1 MLFFMQQGQTH
12 IYTGDGKG
20 KTTAAIGLA
29 VRALGAGNKVYLG
42 QFIKDMEYHELAVL
56 KQLPNIT
63 IELYGS
69 GDGCFIG
76 RNPEQ
81 KDLDAAK
88 EGVRKLHEALLCKK
102 YDLVIADEINV
113 AWMLHLVSEEDMLL
127 LLNDKPDDVE
137 LVLTGRG
144 CPQSVLDKAD
154 LITEMKEVR
163 HYYNEKGLLARDG
176 IER

>member
-1 MLFFMQQGQTH
+1 MENGQTH

-20 KTTAAIGLA
+20 KTTAAMGLA
-29 VRALGAGNKVYLG
+29 LRALGAGKTVYIG
-42 QFIKDMEYHELAVL
+42 QFIKDMEYHEIDVL
-56 KQLPNIT
+56 RKIGGVT

-76 RNPEQ
+76 RVPEQ

-88 EGVRKLHEALLCKK
+88 NGIDSIRNAMLGGK

-113 AWMLHLVSEEDMLL
+113 AWLLHVVKEEDMVSLL
-127 LLNDKPDDVE
+127 DEKPDTVE
-137 LVLTGRG
+137 LVFTGRG

-163 HYYNEKGLLARDG
+163 HYYTEKGLFARDG
-176 IER
+176 VER